1 MIMAEFPMRQRL
13 RALRAVMKEKGLDA
27 YLVPS
32 TDPHQNEYVPEFWQR
47 RKYISGFSG
56 SAGDAVI
63 TQSKACLWTDSRY
76 FLQAEK
82 ELDSDIF
89 QLYKLGMPGVP
100 SMKEWLAEALK
111 QGDTL
116 GVDPQVLSHQSY
128 DDLRDNLRDRGIRV
142 KGVSKNLIDAV
153 WQDRPSPSKQSIHIH
168 LLKYAGESAKKKI
181 ARVQKKMAEQ
191 SIDLLVVSALDEIAW
206 LFNIRG
212 QDIQYNPVVIAYALI
227 SNKKA
232 RLFVDPDKLTKKVQS
247 RMKGLAEICPYA
259 QFFSE
264 LRQIGRK
271 NYGLRAWVDPNR
283 VNQRIVN
290 VLKKHTKI
298 HCSPSPILL
307 FKAVKNKTEIQ
318 GFRDAH
324 ERDGAAMVKFLFWL
338 LRSLPKEQITERSS
352 ADKLTEFRAGN
363 ALFRG
368 LSFATISAYR
378 EHAAIVHYEV
388 SPESDL
394 PLQQKNLY
402 LVDSGAQYEDATTDI
417 TRTICLGRA
426 QDLQRKCFTQV
437 LKGLITLS
445 NTSFPQGTKGRQLDT
460 IARLPL
466 WKNGRNYGHGT
477 GHGIGTYLTVH
488 EGPHSISPQKG
499 ADVALQPGMITTIE
513 PGVYMVNRFGIRLEN
528 VVLVVKDENHSS
540 QGSNFYKFETLTLCP
555 IDLKLIKK
563 EILDQEEI
571 LWLNAYHK
579 RVRQI
584 LSPLVNNQEK
594 DWLAKSTRPI

>member
-1 MIMAEFPMRQRL
+1 MRQRL

-56 SAGDAVI
+56 SAGDVVI
-63 TQSKACLWTDSRY
+63 TQSKAGLWTDSRY

-82 ELDSDIF
+82 ELDNDIF

-100 SMKEWLAEALK
+100 SMKEWLAEKLK
-111 QGDTL
+111 KGDTL
-116 GVDPQVLSHQSY
+116 GVDPQVLSHQIY
-128 DDLRDNLRDRGIRV
+128 DDLQDLLRDWGIRV
-142 KGVSKNLIDAV
+142 KGVPKNLIDAV

-181 ARVQKKMAEQ
+181 ARVQKKMVEK
-191 SIDLLVVSALDEIAW
+191 SIDLLVISALDEIAW

-212 QDIQYNPVVIAYALI
+212 QDIEYNPVVIAHALI
-227 SNKKA
+227 SGKKVM
-232 RLFVDPDKLTKKVQS
+232 LFVDPDKLTEKVQS
-247 RMKGLAEICPYA
+247 RMKDLVEIYPYA
-259 QFFSE
+259 QFFPE

-271 NYGLRAWVDPNR
+271 NHSLRAWVDPNR

-290 VLKKHTKI
+290 VLKEHTKI
-298 HCSPSPILL
+298 QFSPSPILL
-307 FKAVKNKTEIQ
+307 FKAVKNKTEIR

-338 LRSLPKEQITERSS
+338 LRSLPKEQVTERSA
-352 ADKLTEFRAGN
+352 ADKLVEFRAAN
-363 ALFRG
+363 ARFRG

-378 EHAAIVHYEV
+378 EHAAIVHYEA
-388 SPESDL
+388 SPESDI

-426 QDLQRKCFTQV
+426 QDLQRECFTQV

-513 PGVYMVNRFGIRLEN
+513 PGVYMENRFGIRLEN
-528 VVLVVKDENHSS
+528 VVLVVKDKNHKSE
-540 QGSNFYKFETLTLCP
+540 GSIFYKFETLTLCP

-563 EILDQEEI
+563 ELLDQEEI

-579 RVRQI
+579 RIRQI